1 MYFWLH
7 WVFVAASR
15 LLSSCGEQRQH
26 PNCGVWSSH
35 CNGSSCCRACAP
47 GHADFSSCE
56 SQALDRG
63 LGNRGAWLS
72 CFEASGI
79 SLGQNGTY
87 VPCIGRWIFFFF
99 NHWTTR
105 EVPFYYFCCFCK
117 LNFSPFYFQIVHSE
131 CNRNTID
138 FCIFTLKPCWTHVLV
153 FCLYVCC
160 FKLLRI
166 F

>member
-1 MYFWLH
+1 MFYNFYLLMYFWLH

-63 LGNRGAWLS
+63 LGTRGAWLS

-87 VPCIGRWIFFFF
+87 VPCIGRWIFFFL
-99 NHWTTR
+99 TTGPPGR
-105 EVPFYYFCCFCK
+105 SHFIIFVASVNWIF
-117 LNFSPFYFQIVHSE
+117 LHSTFRLFTVSVIE
-131 CNRNTID
+131 TLL
-138 FCIFTLKPCWTHVLV
+138 IFVYLPWNLAE
-153 FCLYVCC
+153 LMY
-160 FKLLRI
+160 
-166 F
+166 

>member
-1 MYFWLH
+1 MFYNFYLLMYFWLH

-87 VPCIGRWIFFFF
+87 VPCIGRWIFFF
-99 NHWTTR
+99 
-105 EVPFYYFCCFCK
+105 
-117 LNFSPFYFQIVHSE
+117 LNTGPPGRSHFIIFVASVNWIFLHSTFRLFTVSVIE
-131 CNRNTID
+131 TLL
-138 FCIFTLKPCWTHVLV
+138 IFVYLPWNLAE
-153 FCLYVCC
+153 LMY
-160 FKLLRI
+160 
-166 F
+166 